1 MTEELREGQG
11 ASPEAVPPYSGNPPA
26 VEAVPPYSG
35 NPPAVEA
42 VPPSGSTIT
51 EEHEVKALRLKVS
64 MLEAELRVANRRRAT
79 EIDTVIGVVMATLGE
94 KLFTLSVEEIS
105 KFHDN
110 YETMFT
116 ALQNGDI
123 EYRVVRKGEVK

>member
-11 ASPEAVPPYSGNPPA
+11 ASP
-26 VEAVPPYSG
+26 EAVPPYSG

-64 MLEAELRVANRRRAT
+64 MLEAELRVANRRSAM

-105 KFHDN
+105 KFHDT
-110 YETMFT
+110 YETTFT
-116 ALQNGDI
+116 ALPNGDI